1 MISFDS
7 IRMPLVCSVLNWVLD
22 QGGDPLI
29 REGKRAVSREL
40 TRILEFVDKV
50 LVKEHE
56 QVAMGDALVTDEY
69 YEGCK
74 AAFVAGRPSTS
85 KKKVSFSGNG
95 QVYELNGNTENGNE
109 VDENSENSSSA
120 ESDVVKPSKR
130 SANGKPGLAAPMPV
144 QMESRMIAD
153 ERR

>member
-85 KKKVSFSGNG
+85 KKVSFSGNG

-144 QMESRMIAD
+144 QMESRRIAD

>member
-1 MISFDS
+1 MN
-7 IRMPLVCSVLNWVLD
+7 LVLD
-22 QGGDPLI
+22 QGGDPMI

-40 TRILEFVDKV
+40 TRISEFVDKV

-56 QVAMGDALVTDEY
+56 QVAMGDALDTDHEA
-69 YEGCK
+69 CK

-85 KKKVSFSGNG
+85 KKVSFSGNG

-130 SANGKPGLAAPMPV
+130 SANGRPGLAAPMPV
-144 QMESRMIAD
+144 QMESRRIAD

>member
-1 MISFDS
+1 M
-7 IRMPLVCSVLNWVLD
+7 
-22 QGGDPLI
+22 
-29 REGKRAVSREL
+29 SREL

-50 LVKEHE
+50 LVKDHE
-56 QVAMGDALVTDEY
+56 QVAMGDALDTDHEA
-69 YEGCK
+69 CK

-120 ESDVVKPSKR
+120 ESDEVKPSKR

-144 QMESRMIAD
+144 QMESRRIAD